1 MHDFFDAD
9 NQRQRFTDAEIE
21 AFHHAGRKESFLKG
35 EVILERGDEGDSMFM
50 VLQGSV
56 SVMVGDG
63 ISPLGMGPGSYFGE
77 LSFIDPEHRRSAT
90 IVARTDC
97 ELMVLDQGSAER
109 LFNTQP
115 RALFTLLRR
124 ACAFLVNKEEELIE
138 RLTRKNRE
146 LEQSLDY
153 LRRTKEELDYQELL
167 AQTDELTGLYN
178 RRCLIEQLTKSMKRS
193 TESGTGLALVMLD
206 LDNFKP
212 INDSLGHAAGD
223 KVLRRVA
230 EIMRSGVRQSDLPC
244 RLGGDEFAIVLPDV
258 KSHVARERSRTI
270 LRQIEGMPQ
279 LSAKAVVTASMGGT
293 MFNSGES
300 AEEFVERADKLLYK
314 AKETGRNRLCW
325 S

>member
-1 MHDFFDAD
+1 MHDFFDAE

-21 AFHHAGRKESFLKG
+21 AFHHAGRKECFGKG
-35 EVILERGDEGDSMFM
+35 DVILERGDKGDSMYL

-56 SVMVGDG
+56 SVSVDSESSSTG
-63 ISPLGMGPGSYFGE
+63 LGPGSYFGE
-77 LSFIDPEHRRSAT
+77 LSFINPEHRRSAT
-90 IVARTDC
+90 IVARTEC
-97 ELMVLDQGSAER
+97 ELMVLDQESAEL
-109 LFNTQP
+109 LFSTQP

-124 ACAFLVNKEEELIE
+124 ACAFLVNKEEELIA

-153 LRRTKEELDYQELL
+153 LRRTKEELDVQELL

-178 RRCLIEQLTKSMKRS
+178 RRCLMEQLAKSMKRC
-193 TESGTGLALVMLD
+193 EEAGIGLALVMLD

-223 KVLRRVA
+223 KVLRRVG
-230 EIMRSGVRQSDLPC
+230 EIMRHGVRQSDLPC

-258 KSHVARERSRTI
+258 KNHVARERSRTI

-279 LSAKAVVTASMGGT
+279 LSADTIVTASMGGT
-293 MFNSGES
+293 MFRTGETS
-300 AEEFVERADKLLYK
+300 DEFVARADKLLYR
-314 AKETGRNRLCW
+314 AKEAGRNRLCW
-325 S
+325 D